1 MITFESVGFIL
12 LTVAAIILMVVEM
25 ERVKKTDE

>member
-1 MITFESVGFIL
+1 MITSESVGFIL